1 GRTFA
6 QMTVKEKNRI
16 SHRAESFR
24 KLAQWLRKA

>member
-1 GRTFA
+1 
-6 QMTVKEKNRI
+6 MTVKEKNRI